1 VPRPKFV
8 LARESRSVS
17 RAESRDI
24 PLLGCWRFFSAFT
37 WPRCSF
43 VRGVARPLA
52 ADVLPATVGP
62 SKSRPPMS
70 HRKSDLGI
78 LGVIKF
84 CRSRINRRTFPNIK
98 WVQEWYFAPLDRP
111 VLDEPIRSRQDG
123 SRVHRLRQGQSGQNQ
138 HGSPG
143 NGSTPHVSGELF
155 KMMAGVNLVH
165 VPYRGAGPAL
175 VDLLAGQE
183 LLDIPQRSIPRSPS
197 TREKNRV
204 GVRMISSPAE
214 TPSAWVTTST
224 SGQRALHCGHLERV
238 VGHFFELG
246 VVNRNSSG

>member
-1 VPRPKFV
+1 
-8 LARESRSVS
+8 
-17 RAESRDI
+17 
-24 PLLGCWRFFSAFT
+24 
-37 WPRCSF
+37 
-43 VRGVARPLA
+43 
-52 ADVLPATVGP
+52 
-62 SKSRPPMS
+62 M
-70 HRKSDLGI
+70 
-78 LGVIKF
+78 
-84 CRSRINRRTFPNIK
+84 
-98 WVQEWYFAPLDRP
+98 
-111 VLDEPIRSRQDG
+111 
-123 SRVHRLRQGQSGQNQ
+123 
-138 HGSPG
+138 
-143 NGSTPHVSGELF
+143 SGELF

-238 VGHFFELG
+238 VGHFLELG